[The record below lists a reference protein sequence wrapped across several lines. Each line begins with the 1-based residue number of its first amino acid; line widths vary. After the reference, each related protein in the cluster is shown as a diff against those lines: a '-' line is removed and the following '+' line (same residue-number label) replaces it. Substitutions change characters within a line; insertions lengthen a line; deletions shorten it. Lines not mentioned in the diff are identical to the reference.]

1 MIYSTPKRSEF
12 LHFHQYFID
21 KEEKNEVLDA
31 LNSGWITTG
40 PKTKKFEEEFAKY
53 IGCKH
58 AIALNSCTAGLHLS
72 LIALDIK
79 DGDEVLVPAITF
91 AATANVVEHVG
102 ARPVFVDINPDT
114 LNIDVNKIEKQ
125 ITSKTK
131 AIIPVHIGGQACEMD
146 KINEIAKK
154 YNLEVIEDAAHAT
167 ESWYKDKKIGNLSKL
182 TNFSFYATKNITTA
196 EGGMITTNDDE
207 LADKIRIL
215 SLHGMS
221 KGAWKR
227 YSSEG
232 YKHYDIIYPGY
243 KYNMTDIQAALGLCQ
258 LKKIDNFQKIRIE
271 YKAYYNELLKD
282 VEEIEFV
289 KEIPEIVNANH
300 LYTIKLNLPNNVTRD
315 QFMNMMIQE
324 NIGVSVHF
332 LALHQFS
339 YYKNKYN
346 LKPED
351 FPEATK
357 MSNSILSL
365 PFYPKMSKDDIV
377 YVTSKIKELIYKI
390 KHF

>member
-1 MIYSTPKRSEF
+1 MIYSTPKRNEF
-12 LHFHQYFID
+12 LHFHRYLID
-21 KEEKNEVLDA
+21 QEEKNEILDA
-31 LNSGWITTG
+31 LDSGWITTG
-40 PKTKKFEEEFAKY
+40 PKTKQFEDDFAKY

-72 LIALDIK
+72 LVALDIK
-79 DGDEVLVPAITF
+79 ENDEIIIPDITF

-102 ARPVFVDINPDT
+102 AKPIFVDINHNT
-114 LNIDVNKIEKQ
+114 LNIDVDKIEEK
-125 ITSKTK
+125 ITKKTK
-131 AIIPVHIGGQACEMD
+131 AIVPVHISGQPCEMD
-146 KINEIAKK
+146 KINDIAKK
-154 YNLEVIEDAAHAT
+154 YNLEIIEDAAHAT
-167 ESWYKDKKIGNLSKL
+167 ESWYKNTKIGNLSKL
-182 TNFSFYATKNITTA
+182 TNFSFYATKNMTTS

-207 LADKIRIL
+207 LAEKIRIL

-243 KYNMTDIQAALGLCQ
+243 KYNMTDIQSALGLCQ
-258 LKKIDNFQKIRIE
+258 LKKVNKFLEIRNE

-282 VEEIEFV
+282 VEEIELI
-289 KEIPEIVNANH
+289 KEIPDVINANH

-315 QFMNMMIQE
+315 QFMNMMIAE

-332 LALHQFS
+332 LALHSFS

-357 MSNSILSL
+357 ASNSILSI
-365 PFYPKMSKDDIV
+365 PFYPKLTKDDIL
-377 YVTSKIKELIYKI
+377 YVTNKIKELIYKI
-390 KHF
+390 KHS